1 MKCLKYKGYYI
12 KKSDLSDEQL
22 AKIKKDLKV
31 KPKLLEFGNQENNEV
46 SFKLY
51 KFTKK
56 YVILPKY
63 YGIAMFGE
71 TKFKTES
78 TKHEINFNGALRD
91 YQIPIVDK
99 LLKHLNDKG
108 GGLLSVPCGRGKT
121 SMAIYI
127 AHKLGIKT
135 LVIVHKKFLGNQW
148 KKQIKR
154 FCNIDAGSIA
164 GKVIDVKDKAIVVGM
179 IQSISMKDYDDDVFN
194 QFGLVIYDESHHCAS
209 KVFSQ
214 ALMKTCCKYTLALSA
229 TPDRTDGLT
238 RVMHWFLGDT
248 IYREKIRINN
258 QVIAKVFNYTS
269 SDEKFKEKKYAY
281 GPQKGKPDVVKM
293 MGRLVEL
300 KQRTNHLVNIINEIR
315 KDPDRKI
322 IVLSKY
328 VNHLKEMKEGIDLL
342 IKKDVEDGKLQED
355 DLKTTLYIGAM
366 KQWQR
371 EEAEEEGDIFFATND
386 LAREG
391 LDIER
396 LNTVLLATSQK
407 DVNQS
412 VGRAMRKLLEN
423 GDLRPLIIDFS
434 DMLSSFKN
442 HSRIRKTFYK
452 QCKYVIEEYDIDDD
466 SIKKEEEDIKL
477 EDTLKTQPVEFI
489 IEEENN
495 KESKSTESKSTESKS
510 TENKSKDNNSDE
522 ELDDTLDD
530 KPVKKSKVKKI
541 DNKINLKKRLI

>member
-12 KKSDLSDEQL
+12 KKSDLTNEQL

-31 KPKLLEFGNQENNEV
+31 KPKLLEFGNQENNDV

-63 YGIAMFGE
+63 YGIQHFGE
-71 TKFKTES
+71 TKFKIEP
-78 TKHEINFNGALRD
+78 TKHEINFSGALRD
-91 YQIPIVDK
+91 YQVPIVDK
-99 LLKHLNDKG
+99 LLAHLNDKG
-108 GGLLSVPCGRGKT
+108 GGLLSVTCGRGKT
-121 SMAIYI
+121 YMAHYI

-164 GKVIDVKDKAIVVGM
+164 GKVIDVKDKPIVVGM

-214 ALMKTCCKYTLALSA
+214 ALMKTCFKYTLALSA

-238 RVMHWFLGDT
+238 KVMHWFLGET
-248 IYREKIRINN
+248 IYREKIRVNN

-281 GPQKGKPDVVKM
+281 GPQKGKPDIVKM
-293 MGRLVEL
+293 MGNLAEL

-328 VNHLKEMKEGIDLL
+328 VNHLKEMKEGVDLK
-342 IKKDVEDGKLQED
+342 IQQDIIDGKLQED

-396 LNTVLLATSQK
+396 LNTVILATSQK

-423 GDLRPLIIDFS
+423 GDLRPLIIDFT
-434 DMLSSFKN
+434 DNLSSFKN

-452 QCKYVIEEYDIDDD
+452 QCKYAIEEYDIDDD
-466 SIKKEEEDIKL
+466 TIKSEENDIKL
-477 EDTLKTQPVEFI
+477 EDTIKTAPVEFI
-489 IEEENN
+489 IEGDN
-495 KESKSTESKSTESKS
+495 KEDNKED
-510 TENKSKDNNSDE
+510 NKSNENTD
-522 ELDDTLDD
+522 DD
-530 KPVKKSKVKKI
+530 KPQKKPKKI